1 MALYLAA
8 LNSELLSFLEIV
20 VYTTEVDA
28 GFSVFPL
35 LPIRNRVVIRKGD
48 LCRINS

>member
-20 VYTTEVDA
+20 LYTTDA

-35 LPIRNRVVIRKGD
+35 FPIRNKVVIRKSD